1 MAGRFPYRLSRAPI
15 YRLQP
20 YKLIVMTAGSVP
32 ARLPNNIS

>member
-15 YRLQP
+15 YRLQR
-20 YKLIVMTAGSVP
+20 YKFIAVAVDSPP